1 MIKYRFLG
9 ALAILAGLFACQE
22 DELSLIGESVQSKQD
37 KVESSLRY
45 VQFEA
50 KTVRD
55 NNLYRKHSTTSL
67 LGEVYDPVY
76 GDFKAEYL
84 AKIRWASGFKFYKQ
98 PIDAKIDSAKLVL
111 TFPKYIGNLDLP
123 MNYAVYELEQGVQID
138 AHSKEDLA
146 ELCKEENLL
155 GSIYAS
161 PKSLSKELGEK
172 DEKIFQLY
180 LPLKKELGQRFY
192 DKSVQTPEVFNT
204 QESFEKNVLAGL
216 VVRSTTGRGS
226 VIRVINTSL
235 AIYYTYLD
243 DKNEKK
249 STAEVFISS
258 RLTGHTNGLKSSH
271 IEELTAEND
280 KYIYVK
286 QPVGVMPELTL
297 KKEQMQ
303 RLLDDIKEPLTLG
316 KNWRLADAQMSF
328 AIDNPKDL
336 TLNPP
341 TYMMLMPKDSVET
354 FFSEEQT
361 EQTRSLTSYLSTRY
375 SVDNKA
381 YNFNNIADLI
391 TLFLAEPQTEPLKDA
406 QGNIV
411 KNHLGQTVLK
421 AKRDANGNVLYKNV
435 TYTEGQGF
443 TVNKDL
449 VLNILPVERKMA
461 GQGATASIYE
471 SLFPNF
477 VRLDKSPEK
486 LKVAIVAAKF
496 KE

>member
-1 MIKYRFLG
+1 MSKYCFIG
-9 ALAILAGLFACQE
+9 ALAVLLSLFACQE
-22 DELSLIGESVQSKQD
+22 DELSLIGESVQSQQD

-55 NNLYRKHSTTSL
+55 KDLYRNHSTTSL
-67 LGEVYDPVY
+67 LGEVYDPIY

-84 AKIRWASGFKFYKQ
+84 AKIRWATGFKFFKK
-98 PIDAKIDSAKLVL
+98 PINAEIDSVKLIL
-111 TFPKYIGNLDLP
+111 TYPKYIGKLDLP
-123 MNYAVYELEQGVQID
+123 MNYAVYEVGADVKVD
-138 AHSKEDLA
+138 AKSKEDLS

-161 PKSLSKELGEK
+161 PKSLSRVSGEQNNQ
-172 DEKIFQLY
+172 IFQLM

-192 DKSVQTPEVFNT
+192 DKSVQSPNVFNT
-204 QESFEKNVLAGL
+204 QESFEKNVLGGL
-216 VVRSTTGRGS
+216 VIRTTTGRGS

-235 AIYYTYLD
+235 AIYYSYLD
-243 DKNEKK
+243 DKGKKK

-258 RLTGHTNGLKSSH
+258 RLTGHTNGLKSSYVDD
-271 IEELTAEND
+271 LLADNNQ
-280 KYIYVK
+280 YIYVK

-316 KNWRLADAQMSF
+316 KNWRLADAQLSF
-328 AIDNPKDL
+328 AIDNPADL

-341 TYMMLMPKDSVET
+341 MYMMLMPKDSVAT

-361 EQTRSLTSYLSTRY
+361 ERSRSLTSYLSSKYR
-375 SVDNKA
+375 VDRKV
-381 YNFNNIADLI
+381 YDFNNVANLI
-391 TLFLAEPQTEPLKDA
+391 TLFLAEPHTEPLKDKD
-406 QGNIV
+406 GKEV
-411 KNHLGQTVLK
+411 KNKLGQTVLT
-421 AKRDANGNVLYKNV
+421 AKRDAKGRLLYKNV
-435 TYTEGQGF
+435 TYTEGKGF

-449 VLNILPVERKMA
+449 VLNILPVDRNVSE
-461 GQGATASIYE
+461 QGATIAIYE
-471 SLFPNF
+471 SLFPSF